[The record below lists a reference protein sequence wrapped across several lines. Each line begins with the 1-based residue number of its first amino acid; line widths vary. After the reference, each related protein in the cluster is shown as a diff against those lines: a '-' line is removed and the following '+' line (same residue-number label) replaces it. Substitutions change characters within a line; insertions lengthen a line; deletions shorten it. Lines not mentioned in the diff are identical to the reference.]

1 MVSETIRWILTNTEI
16 DPKTVADVWGIHE
29 NECWQY
35 LIDLNRALREEEA
48 AYDSH
53 KVQTEMREWVETIPG
68 RNNIRIQ
75 AIKEQLI
82 DAKTNPHRHDVQ
94 KLLREVRI
102 LKGTQT
108 TLTPEMIARAREFP
122 ITNLI
127 ENKRDTAICPFHNE
141 KTPSLYL
148 KNNFYHCFGCGANG
162 DTIDLVMHT
171 KGFTFKQAVEY
182 LNQSY

>member
-1 MVSETIRWILTNTEI
+1 MVSETAGWVLANTLI
-16 DPKTVADVWGIHE
+16 DPKTVAQVWGIDE

-35 LIDLNRALREEEA
+35 LESLNRTLREEEA

-53 KVQTEMREWVETIPG
+53 TIQTEVRVWANTIPDK
-68 RNNIRIQ
+68 NNIRIE
-75 AIKEQLI
+75 AIKGQLI

-108 TLTPEMIARAREFP
+108 TLTTEMIARAREFP
-122 ITNLI
+122 ITDLI
-127 ENKRDTAICPFHNE
+127 ENKRDTAICPFHSE